1 MGITDSQSDIPEVD
15 VTDHDGS
22 TKGLHLAG
30 TLVTALA
37 AELNLNDQA
46 VQAMTTDGAI
56 SVKNGVV
63 TLATGTIGATLA
75 DPTATTDD
83 YKRLSIVSLIAAQHT
98 VTSASSF
105 GSGGSGEDVATFSGI
120 VGDTLSLM
128 AYQGHWYVTGAHQV
142 TIA

>member
-1 MGITDSQSDIPEVD
+1 MTKTNFTELD
-15 VTDHDGS
+15 VEGHDGS
-22 TKGLHLAG
+22 AAGLKLAD

-37 AELNLNDQA
+37 GELNLNDQA
-46 VQAMTTDGAI
+46 LQAMTTNGAI
-56 SVKNGVV
+56 SIKNGVV

-83 YKRLSIVSLIAAQHT
+83 YKRLAIMSLVAAQHT

-142 TIA
+142 TVA